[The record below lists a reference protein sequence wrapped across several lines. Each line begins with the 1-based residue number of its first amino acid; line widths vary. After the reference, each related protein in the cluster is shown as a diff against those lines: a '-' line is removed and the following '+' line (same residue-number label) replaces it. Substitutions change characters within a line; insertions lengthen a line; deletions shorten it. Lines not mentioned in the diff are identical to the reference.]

1 MEQPDQAGAVLI
13 VDDERSIRIV
23 LSRAMERMGLAC
35 DTACCVEEAKE
46 RINEKSYFCVFLDI
60 LLPDG
65 SGLDL
70 LESLVKSSPKP
81 SVIIMT
87 AEATMKNTIAAMQ
100 KGAYDFITKPFDIE
114 VVALTVK
121 RIIEYRAMSS
131 ELARLKSGATM
142 RVVGDEMVGRSAPM
156 QEVFKLIGR
165 SANSDANILITGPT
179 GTGKE
184 LVAKALHNSSNRSSK
199 PFVTVNCAAIP
210 GELLEPE
217 LFGYCKGSF
226 TGAEQDR
233 EGKFLSADGGTI
245 LLDEIGDMPKKLQA
259 KILRVLQDGQFYP
272 VGSSEPIRS
281 NARVIAST
289 NRNLADDV
297 ARGLFRE
304 DLYHRLDVIHM
315 KLPPLS
321 ERKADIPLLVDSF
334 LEKIARTLGEP
345 AKTVGPGVAARLME
359 LDWPGNV
366 RQLENLI
373 RRAVIISP
381 GSTIVL
387 EDILP
392 ATAIKPRE
400 GDLSKKLEQV
410 IGEICATAPEGKT
423 HETVIKQVEKTLI
436 KTALVKSGG
445 VQTRAA
451 RELGLNRNTLARKI
465 MEFGLERTDSGDT

>member
-1 MEQPDQAGAVLI
+1 MVQTNRAGVVLV

-46 RINEKSYFCVFLDI
+46 LVNVKSYFCIFLDI

-114 VVALTVK
+114 LVELTVK
-121 RIIEYRAMSS
+121 RIIEYRAISS
-131 ELARLKSGATM
+131 ELARLKSGEAM
-142 RVVGDEMVGRSAPM
+142 SVVGDEMVGRSAPM

-165 SANSDANILITGPT
+165 SANSNATILITGPT

-184 LVAKALHNSSNRSSK
+184 LVAKALHYNSNRSSK

-217 LFGYCKGSF
+217 LFGYCKGAF

-233 EGKFLSADGGTI
+233 EGKFLSADGGAI

-259 KILRVLQDGQFYP
+259 KILRVLQDGQFCP
-272 VGSSEPIRS
+272 VGSSVPIRS

-304 DLYHRLDVIHM
+304 DLYHRLDVIHI
-315 KLPPLS
+315 KLPSLS
-321 ERKADIPLLVDSF
+321 ERKADIPLLVDRF
-334 LEKIARTLGEP
+334 LEKTARTLGEP
-345 AKTVGPGVAARLME
+345 AKTVAPGVVDKLME
-359 LDWPGNV
+359 VDWPGNV

-373 RRAVIISP
+373 RKAVIVSP
-381 GSTIVL
+381 GATIVL

-392 ATAIKPRE
+392 TTVAKPQDD
-400 GDLSKKLEQV
+400 DLFKRLERV
-410 IGEICATAPEGKT
+410 VSEISANAPEGKT
-423 HETVIKQVEKTLI
+423 YETVIKQVEKTLI
-436 KTALVKSGG
+436 KAALARSGG
-445 VQTRAA
+445 VRIMAA
-451 RELGLNRNTLARKI
+451 RELGLNRNTLAKKI
-465 MEFGLERTDSGDT
+465 MEFDI